1 MFPALKL
8 SALLLAT
15 SLVPG
20 LHVPDLHVV
29 TAPGTIVGFGDCDS
43 VTGGPG
49 APKDT
54 TIGDETSPFYWG
66 RDGMNAFCMYQPQLT
81 THPVRITLV
90 YPPSGKPDHWNVAWG
105 QRDGSQAPIFTGQ
118 HQVDVDPYNNSVA
131 DDFGTR
137 PVKKNVYAF
146 FRAQSCSKSILGHSN
161 CVPWS
166 KEPYVVVHLGAKEL
180 TAY

>member
-8 SALLLAT
+8 PALLLAT

-49 APKDT
+49 APKNT
-54 TIGDETSPFYWG
+54 TVGDETSPFYWG
-66 RDGMNAFCMYQPQLT
+66 RDGMNAFCMFQPQLT

-90 YPPSGKPDHWNVAWG
+90 YPPNGKPDHWNVAWG
-105 QRDGSQAPIFTGQ
+105 QRDVPVIRLAVRRV
-118 HQVDVDPYNNSVA
+118 HQRDSHRRRRQLRLKHAECVH
-131 DDFGTR
+131 
-137 PVKKNVYAF
+137 PVTPPV
-146 FRAQSCSKSILGHSN
+146 
-161 CVPWS
+161 
-166 KEPYVVVHLGAKEL
+166 EP
-180 TAY
+180 